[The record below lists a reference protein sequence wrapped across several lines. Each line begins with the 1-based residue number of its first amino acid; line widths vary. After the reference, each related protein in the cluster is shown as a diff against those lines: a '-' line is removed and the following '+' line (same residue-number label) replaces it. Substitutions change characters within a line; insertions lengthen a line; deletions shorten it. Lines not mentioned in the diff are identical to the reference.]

1 MEIMKIMEKLLNKIS
16 KYDIFVNY
24 IPGCAI
30 VFILKKVFD
39 INLLIDNV
47 ALDLCLIYFYGI
59 ISKYIGTFLYKA
71 INKIGLIDYV
81 DYDDYISRQLKD
93 KERVIIRNISMLET
107 IAGATILVIII
118 SFLSNEKIIINN
130 KFVTLCVVG
139 IILIYLLIKN
149 TKYQLEYLKI
159 RFKNKKKSNKK
170 KPSKN
175 ESKNSK

>member
-71 INKIGLIDYV
+71 IIIGNCDFFDV
-81 DYDDYISRQLKD
+81 KSK
-93 KERVIIRNISMLET
+93 LE
-107 IAGATILVIII
+107 
-118 SFLSNEKIIINN
+118 
-130 KFVTLCVVG
+130 
-139 IILIYLLIKN
+139 LLIIEQSIN
-149 TKYQLEYLKI
+149 LYELFVIFDL
-159 RFKNKKKSNKK
+159 K
-170 KPSKN
+170 KPFK
-175 ESKNSK
+175 